1 MLWVYD
7 QYKYFY
13 SYSAGIDFRRQILT
27 SEDDPCTVRVKDHLA
42 TATLKRS
49 TSTVLLIYKVKKGRG
64 AGAGL

>member
-13 SYSAGIDFRRQILT
+13 SYSAAIDFRRQILT
-27 SEDDPCTVRVKDHLA
+27 SKDDPRTVRVKNNFA